1 MGAPVAPD
9 THRPDAIFVT
19 PFPRLDAGPV
29 GIGRDMPPARPT
41 GSGPPPWVTGA
52 ALVRR
57 RLVPPRPARV
67 ECRADRPVRIEAEGF
82 RGAVVAAAGPWQSAG
97 EWWAETAWAR
107 EEWDV
112 ALPDG
117 VACRLARDC
126 ATEEWTVDAV
136 YD

>member
-1 MGAPVAPD
+1 VAP
-9 THRPDAIFVT
+9 
-19 PFPRLDAGPV
+19 FPGEEPAPAGS
-29 GIGRDMPPARPT
+29 AAPT
-41 GSGPPPWVTGA
+41 WVTGA

-67 ECRADRPVRIEAEGF
+67 ECRAGRPGRVEAEGF
-82 RGAVVAAAGPWQSAG
+82 RGAVVAAAGPWQTSG
-97 EWWAETAWAR
+97 EWWTETAWAR
-107 EEWDV
+107 EEWDI

-126 ATEEWTVDAV
+126 ATDAWTVDAV